1 MREDGFVFME
11 MPDTGSHKQPAYL
24 VDVEDDSPTAD
35 ASSAYTAVDH
45 AALARENDERIR
57 DKSVWEKLRSG
68 QAISVD
74 DLPFQGAIGGSAHQV
89 LGWMAKPVVLVV
101 TNTRVLMLV
110 GVVLVALLLATSLL
124 TEWIQWLFTD
134 MY

>member
-1 MREDGFVFME
+1 
-11 MPDTGSHKQPAYL
+11 
-24 VDVEDDSPTAD
+24 
-35 ASSAYTAVDH
+35 
-45 AALARENDERIR
+45 
-57 DKSVWEKLRSG
+57 
-68 QAISVD
+68 
-74 DLPFQGAIGGSAHQV
+74 
-89 LGWMAKPVVLVV
+89 MAKPVVLVV